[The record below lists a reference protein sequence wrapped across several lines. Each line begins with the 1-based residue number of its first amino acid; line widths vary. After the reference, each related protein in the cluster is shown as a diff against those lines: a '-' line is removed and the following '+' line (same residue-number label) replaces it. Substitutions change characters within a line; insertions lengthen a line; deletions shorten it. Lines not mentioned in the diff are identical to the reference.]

1 MIQDHTQASEKL
13 KAAAQGMTVPTSL
26 DQEHAQMLQQL
37 QQASGNDF
45 TRSYVQMQ
53 FMGHQRAVAL
63 FDSYAQNGDNA
74 QLKQFAQQTA
84 PTLRTHL
91 QQITQIRDDVL
102 GSTGQ
107 GRDGT
112 QITVQQPAPAVR
124 VEQAAPQVTVQQPE
138 PQVTVRQRQPEILV
152 RQPAP
157 TVTVDIPQPEIIVR
171 MPPPEVAVAQAQP
184 QVQVVQP
191 EPQGQVVQPEQP
203 RVQVQRAEPQVN
215 LQQAAGG
222 QPN

>member
-1 MIQDHTQASEKL
+1 MLKTHMAACLVATALVTAPALAQTTTTAPASNPPAPTMATTNVNATEFVNKAANSDMFEVQSSQLALNKTQDNRVREFAQHMIQDHTQASEKL

-63 FDSYAQNGDNA
+63 FDSYAQDGDNA

-91 QQITQIRDDVL
+91 QQITQIRNDVL

-107 GRDGT
+107 GREGT

-124 VEQAAPQVTVQQPE
+124 
-138 PQVTVRQRQPEILV
+138 
-152 RQPAP
+152 
-157 TVTVDIPQPEIIVR
+157 
-171 MPPPEVAVAQAQP
+171 AV
-184 QVQVVQP
+184 
-191 EPQGQVVQPEQP
+191 
-203 RVQVQRAEPQVN
+203 
-215 LQQAAGG
+215 
-222 QPN
+222 